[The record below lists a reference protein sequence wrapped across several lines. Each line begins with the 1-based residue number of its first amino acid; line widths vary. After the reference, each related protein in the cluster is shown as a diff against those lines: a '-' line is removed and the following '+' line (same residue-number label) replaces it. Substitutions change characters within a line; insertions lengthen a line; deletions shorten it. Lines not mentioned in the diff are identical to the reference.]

1 MSATYTLTDGT
12 TNISTMLAQN
22 AYVIG
27 ESIYNKTLYVSNWN
41 AVTPKT
47 ALPTGMGEALTSLIY
62 DAAIPTTSANG
73 NTVGAN
79 WVAAGADI
87 LGSTSLNTS
96 TDGQVVAG
104 AGGETIGVSDPM
116 SYFKNTKILRSYG
129 LDLTRIKSPWFDV
142 NDLRTAAGLQ
152 KQVAAIIKSMSQATK
167 WVLERR
173 YQDQWE
179 KLAAN
184 LVPCL
189 AAGTPIRTTVDSSA
203 SDNTTADNDFYG
215 LNLTGVD
222 FRYSGSGN
230 TDVTPD
236 AYISNAVMDRIYTR
250 LKITA
255 PVEDAYGM
263 DNGKPVFALVIGD
276 QASLAL
282 RQEAGYRD
290 DFRDS
295 SMVDMLLK
303 PLGVNQS
310 FRGFYHL
317 CDPTMP
323 RFTIS
328 SGVLTRV
335 EPLNEKGQYNSAYDT
350 ADYEAFYVLHKEGLE
365 AQVPPPNVSAPG
377 FNFDPVRYT
386 GEFAFV
392 NNKDNT
398 VNLLGDKGFFLST
411 IGSAMKPK
419 EVEFV
424 YVGLFKRTST
434 TLAT

>member
-1 MSATYTLTDGT
+1 MAATYTLTDGT

-41 AVTPKT
+41 AVTPKS

-62 DAAIPTTSANG
+62 DAAIPTTTANG
-73 NTVGAN
+73 STVGAN

-87 LGSTSLNTS
+87 LGSNSLNTS

-104 AGGETIGVSDPM
+104 GGGSTIGVADPM

-129 LDLTRIKSPWFDV
+129 LDLTRIRSPWFDV
-142 NDLRTAAGLQ
+142 NDLRTAAGRE

-179 KLAAN
+179 KNAGN

-189 AAGTPIRTTVDSSA
+189 AAGTPIRSTVDSSD
-203 SDNTTADNDFYG
+203 SGDNVANDSFYG

-230 TDVTPD
+230 SDVTPD
-236 AYISNAVMDRIYTR
+236 AYVSNRVLDRIYTR
-250 LKITA
+250 LKIQA
-255 PVEDAYGM
+255 PVEDAYGV
-263 DNGKPVFALVIGD
+263 DGGKPVFALVIGD
-276 QASLAL
+276 EASLAL

-290 DFRDS
+290 DLRDS
-295 SMVDMLLK
+295 TMVDSLLK

-335 EPLNEKGQYNSAYDT
+335 EPLDSTGAYNSAYDT
-350 ADYEAFYVLHKEGLE
+350 APYEAFYVLHKEGIE
-365 AQVPPPNVSAPG
+365 AQVPPPNVTAPG

-392 NNKDNT
+392 NNKDNS

-411 IGSAMKPK
+411 IGSAIKPK
-419 EVEFV
+419 EIEFL
-424 YVGLFKRTST
+424 YVGVFKRTAT

>member
-1 MSATYTLTDGT
+1 MAATYTLTDGT

-62 DAAIPTTSANG
+62 DAAIPTTTANG
-73 NTVGAN
+73 STVGAN
-79 WVAAGADI
+79 WVAAGADV
-87 LGSTSLNTS
+87 LGSNSLNTS

-104 AGGETIGVSDPM
+104 GGGSTIGVADPM
-116 SYFKNTKILRSYG
+116 SYFKNTKILRTYG

-173 YQDQWE
+173 YQEQWE
-179 KLAAN
+179 KNAAN
-184 LVPCL
+184 LVCCL
-189 AAGTPIRTTVDSSA
+189 AAGSQILSTVDSTDSG
-203 SDNTTADNDFYG
+203 DTTANDSFYG
-215 LNLTGVD
+215 LQLTGVD
-222 FRYSGSGN
+222 FTHSSSSNG
-230 TDVTPD
+230 DVTPD
-236 AYISNAVMDRIYTR
+236 AYISNAVLDRIYTR
-250 LKITA
+250 LKIQA
-255 PVEDAYGM
+255 PVEDAYGV

-276 QASLAL
+276 QASLSL

-290 DFRDS
+290 DYRES
-295 SMVDMLLK
+295 TMVDMLLK

-328 SGVLTRV
+328 GGALTRV
-335 EPLNEKGQYNSAYDT
+335 EPLTSTGAYNASYDT
-350 ADYEAFYVLHKEGLE
+350 APYEAFYVLHKEGIE
-365 AQVPPPNVSAPG
+365 AQVPPPNVTAPG

-411 IGSAMKPK
+411 IGSAIKPK
-419 EVEFV
+419 EVEFL
-424 YVGLFKRTST
+424 YVGLFKRTAS